1 MLTTTVCVALS
12 AAGLAVALL
21 TAWRRRFV
29 PAARIAAV
37 ALLPVGL
44 AMAGLLGLA
53 GDIGTAAAGWA
64 ASLVLRPTVWGG
76 FAVLAGSVVLWAGA
90 RIGARRRRARGRSAA
105 GAAAPAATPGGDAA
119 AAGAGPAQPA
129 ALRAKP
135 ETGRGGEEDFSDVEA
150 ILRKH
155 GI

>member
-21 TAWRRRFV
+21 AAWRRRFV
-29 PAARIAAV
+29 RAARIAAV

-53 GDIGTAAAGWA
+53 ADIGAAAADWA

-90 RIGARRRRARGRSAA
+90 RFGARRRRS
-105 GAAAPAATPGGDAA
+105 GAAAGSRRDAA
-119 AAGAGPAQPA
+119 AAPGTGKPQPPAVA
-129 ALRAKP
+129 AKP
-135 ETGRGGEEDFSDVEA
+135 EPARGTDENFSEVEA
-150 ILRKH
+150 ILKKH